1 MGVSEWNP
9 NSGPEADSGST
20 CRLLPNE
27 TAPQF
32 LVLFSNAM
40 TSERQWTVLLVDDSE
55 DDRYLF
61 TYSFRSAGIQGRILE
76 CEDGDAAIEILQH
89 AQRSSVEHP
98 WPDVVF
104 LDLKMPRR
112 DGFEVLRW
120 VREAGFGG
128 SLDIYVLSGSNEPSV
143 VERAQELGASDYITK
158 PITEQKL
165 RLLFDRW
172 VKRNAKN

>member
-9 NSGPEADSGST
+9 NSGPGADSGST

-32 LVLFSNAM
+32 LVLCSNAM
-40 TSERQWTVLLVDDSE
+40 TPERQWTVLLVDDSE

-61 TYSFRSAGIQGRILE
+61 AHSFRSAGVQGRILE
-76 CEDGDAAIEILQH
+76 CEDGDAAIETLQH
-89 AQRSSVEHP
+89 AHRTSVEHP

-112 DGFEVLRW
+112 DGFEVLKW
-120 VREAGFGG
+120 VREAGFGS
-128 SLDIYVLSGSNEPSV
+128 SLAIYVLSGSNEPSD
-143 VERAQELGASDYITK
+143 VERAQELGSSEYITK
-158 PITEQKL
+158 PITEKKL
-165 RLLFDRW
+165 RELFDRW
-172 VKRNAKN
+172 ASRSAKD

>member
-1 MGVSEWNP
+1 MNP
-9 NSGPEADSGST
+9 
-20 CRLLPNE
+20 
-27 TAPQF
+27 
-32 LVLFSNAM
+32 
-40 TSERQWTVLLVDDSE
+40 ERQWTVLLVDDSE

-61 TYSFRSAGIQGRILE
+61 AHSFRSAGIHGRILE
-76 CEDGDAAIEILQH
+76 CEDGDAAIETLQR

-112 DGFEVLRW
+112 DGFEVLEW
-120 VREAGFGG
+120 VREARLDG
-128 SLDIYVLSGSNEPSV
+128 SLEIYVLSGSNEPSD

-165 RLLFDRW
+165 RLLFGSWAR
-172 VKRNAKN
+172 RSAKKLEG